1 MEEIDLS
8 SNGSVIGVAEQT
20 VGITVSISA
29 SRGGVLTKDVKD
41 TVLTAHVMRG
51 ATDITDQFDASRF
64 IWTRKSADTLGDI
77 TWNSNHR
84 GTKSI
89 TVACIDVPMQAN
101 FTCEVEE
108 E

>member
-1 MEEIDLS
+1 M
-8 SNGSVIGVAEQT
+8 
-20 VGITVSISA
+20 GIVA

-51 ATDITDQFDASRF
+51 ATDITDQYDASLF
-64 IWTRKSADTLGDI
+64 VWTRKSGDKLGDV

-84 GTKSI
+84 GVKSI

-101 FTCEVEE
+101 FICEIEE
-108 E
+108 V